1 MASHSSILS
10 WEILWTEEPDGLQSM
25 GSQRVGQ
32 DWATHTHTHTH
43 THTNIYIYIPL
54 QTVGLFSFPNQ
65 MSQFIKESLKKIY
78 SWYQIYHIYIWLFVA
93 SQFLSRVWLSV
104 TPWTAAHRLPC
115 PSLFPGVCL
124 NSCPLSWWCYLT
136 ISSFAAP
143 SPLALNLS
151 QHQGLFQWFLSSH
164 QVAKVLEHIY
174 LISDISAGWRCTGA
188 GGVVQSKSKDLSSRR
203 TDGSLSEGN
212 RRPLFSSSSQAE
224 KVNSPFF
231 CLLCYSGLQWI
242 GWGRQSALL
251 SPHQGSFTEST
262 DSNANVILK
271 HPHRQTQKKK
281 C

>member
-1 MASHSSILS
+1 MASRSSILA
-10 WEILWTEEPDGLQSM
+10 WEILWIEEPDGLQSM

-32 DWATHTHTHTH
+32 NWATNTHTHTHTH
-43 THTNIYIYIPL
+43 THTYIYISPCKL
-54 QTVGLFSFPNQ
+54 WDFSVFL
-65 MSQFIKESLKKIY
+65 IKWASLSKKILKKYIADIRY
-78 SWYQIYHIYIWLFVA
+78 TIHIWFFVA
-93 SQFLSRVWLSV
+93 SQFLSHVWLSV
-104 TPWTAAHRLPC
+104 TPRTAAHRLPC

-151 QHQGLFQWFLSSH
+151 QHQGLFQWFLFLH
-164 QVAKVLEHIY
+164 QVAKVLEHMY

-203 TDGSLSEGN
+203 TDGSLPEGN
-212 RRPLFSSSSQAE
+212 RRPVFSSSSQAE
-224 KVNSPFF
+224 RVNSPFF

-251 SPHQGSFTEST
+251 SPRQGSFTEST